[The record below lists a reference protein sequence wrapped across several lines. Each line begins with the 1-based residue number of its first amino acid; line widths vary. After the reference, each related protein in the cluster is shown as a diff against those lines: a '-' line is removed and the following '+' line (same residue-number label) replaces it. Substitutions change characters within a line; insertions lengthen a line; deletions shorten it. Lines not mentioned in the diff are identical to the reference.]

1 MATCLEEGSMK
12 VLMVTPSFHPI
23 TGGTET
29 MVRNLSKE
37 INKLGVH
44 VDILTF
50 NMDRKWDPKWR
61 KKIEK
66 IDGITV
72 FKVPALNWLPIVH
85 SPRIN
90 FEINLVPGR
99 FAYLLKDYDIIHFH
113 EVEFSF
119 PIFSYFVKKPKIL
132 HLHGIRLDYFKRY
145 HLSRF
150 ILKTSADLY
159 LSLSKK
165 MKNELITLGIPQDKI
180 VCFPNAV
187 DSKIFQPKGKK
198 SDNTL
203 LYVGRIVQRKGL
215 HVLLKCLNYLKNS
228 VDLKII
234 GPIDCDRDY
243 SQNILRLIEIEN
255 QKGKHKIRYLGTVDY
270 PTLIEE
276 YQKASIFV
284 LPSFFEPFGVVLLEA
299 MACGTPVV
307 STHTGG
313 TPEIVKTGENGILV
327 PVNNPVK
334 LAKAIDYLLEN
345 KDARIKFGKAARK
358 TVIDN
363 FSIEVV
369 VKKLCTIYEK
379 MVNIHT
385 SA

>member
-1 MATCLEEGSMK
+1 MK
-12 VLMVTPSFHPI
+12 VLMVTPTFYPI

-44 VDILTF
+44 ADILTF
-50 NMDRKWDPKWR
+50 NMDRIWNPKWR
-61 KKIEK
+61 KKIEE

-90 FEINLVPGR
+90 LEINLIPGR
-99 FAYLLKDYDIIHFH
+99 FTHLMKDYDIIHFH
-113 EVEFSF
+113 GVEFSF
-119 PIFSYFVKKPKIL
+119 PLFSYFVKKPKIL
-132 HLHGIRLDYFKRY
+132 HLHGIRSAYFKRY

-165 MKNELITLGIPQDKI
+165 MKKELITLGIPQEKI
-180 VCFPNAV
+180 LCFPNSV
-187 DSKIFQPKGKK
+187 DSNIFKPKEKK
-198 SDNTL
+198 SDNTI
-203 LYVGRIVQRKGL
+203 LYVGRIVHRKGL
-215 HVLLKCLNYLKNS
+215 HILLKSLKYLQNP
-228 VDLKII
+228 VELKII
-234 GPIDCDRDY
+234 GPRDWNQDY
-243 SQNILRLIEIEN
+243 SQKISRLIEIIN
-255 QKGKHKIRYLGTVDY
+255 QKGKHKIRYLGTVDT

-327 PVNNPVK
+327 PVNNPAK
-334 LAKAIDYLLEN
+334 LAKSIDYLLEN

-358 TVIDN
+358 TVLDN
-363 FSIEVV
+363 FSIEIAAE
-369 VKKLCTIYEK
+369 KLCTIYEK
-379 MVNIHT
+379 IVK
-385 SA
+385 